1 MKFKN
6 QFTQIGWVLFF
17 AFFIMMIIRLQLL
30 VMYPSDFND
39 LTLMQTLY
47 SLFMGFRVDT
57 ITLFTFSFIFII
69 PLIFIKNITAR
80 KVIGILWAV
89 ILLAIFTISFSDVL
103 YFNFTHKHISN
114 EVFNLGDDFNI
125 ITNIAFN
132 SYLIYTVLASLFS
145 LFTFYLFY
153 TIFSTQ
159 PITFVG
165 GKKLIIFSLILLLI
179 LFLGIRNKTSGKSF
193 GSADAFAVS
202 KISSGNLA
210 LNGCFTLYRAA
221 QGGERHNL
229 IDLNKAID
237 ITKNSLYTPNATY
250 VDENYPL
257 FKSYPSKQKE
267 KYNVVIVLLE
277 SWGAEHIDGF
287 TKYKELNV
295 TPFFKQLSSESLK
308 FTNFY
313 ANGFRSI
320 FGITSLFT
328 GITLPSGFQYL
339 GRGLELSNISYLGRV
354 AKENG
359 YSTMAMQGGNRRSY
373 RVDAVTHIA
382 GFDDYY
388 GAEDIPNI
396 EVIEEGREARTGTY
410 DYNLLDFYNKK
421 ISELKEP
428 FLSFAFTSTNHP
440 DLYLPRAEFERYPH
454 ALNNYYGELNAYLY
468 VDNAI
473 EKFMNSAKKEPWFDR
488 TIFIFTADHGNGD
501 ALNKIGKELRDNP
514 ERLGSIE
521 HYRIPL
527 VIYAPK
533 IFEPQ
538 EIKTLGSQNDIFPT
552 IVDMLGFEA
561 NITTIGNSLFD
572 NDVKE
577 RFVYLFGGDVIGLIN
592 NDGYIIHNFKKTV
605 EKKGDNHQ
613 YLKELLFSVDT
624 AEAELLQ
631 SNRWAK

>member
-6 QFTQIGWVLFF
+6 QFTQILFVLFF
-17 AFFIMMIIRLQLL
+17 AFFVMMTIRLTLL
-30 VMYPSDFND
+30 FMYPSDFSD
-39 LTLMQTLY
+39 LTKPELLH
-47 SLFMGFRVDT
+47 SLLMGFRVDMIT
-57 ITLFTFSFIFII
+57 IFTFSFLFIL
-69 PLIFIKNITAR
+69 PLIFIKKILPR
-80 KVIGILWAV
+80 KIIGVLWGA
-89 ILLAIFTISFSDVL
+89 ILLTIFTISFGDVL

-114 EVFNLGDDFNI
+114 EIFNLGNDFNI

-132 SYLIYTVLASLFS
+132 SYLPYTLGASV
-145 LFTFYLFY
+145 FTLIFLYICY
-153 TIFSTQ
+153 IVFSTV
-159 PITFVG
+159 PSTFVH
-165 GKKLIIFSLILLLI
+165 GKKLVIYSLITVVI
-179 LFLGIRNKTSGKSF
+179 LFLGIRNTIAGKSF

-210 LNGCFTLYRAA
+210 LNGFFTLYRTTKSKDK
-221 QGGERHNL
+221 H
-229 IDLNKAID
+229 DLMKVDKAIE
-237 ITKNSLYTPNATY
+237 ITKETLSTPNAKFINS
-250 VDENYPL
+250 DYPL
-257 FKSYPSKQKE
+257 FRSYESKNRE

-295 TPFFKQLSSESLK
+295 TPFFKELSSESLK

-320 FGITSLFT
+320 FGITSMFT
-328 GITLPSGFQYL
+328 GITLPSGFEYL

-373 RVDAVTHIA
+373 RVDAVSHIA
-382 GFDDYY
+382 GFDEYY

-410 DYNLLDFYNKK
+410 DHNLLNFYNKK

-440 DLYLPRAEFERYPH
+440 DLHLPRAEFERYPH
-454 ALNNYYGELNAYLY
+454 NLNNYYGELNAYLY

-473 EKFMNSAKKEPWFDR
+473 EKFINNAKKEPWFDR

-501 ALNKIGKELRDNP
+501 ALNRIGKELRGNP
-514 ERLGSIE
+514 EHLSTIE

-527 VIYAPK
+527 IIYAPK
-533 IFEPQ
+533 IFKPK
-538 EIKTLGSQNDIFPT
+538 EITTLGSQNDIFPT
-552 IVDMLGFEA
+552 IVDMLGFDA
-561 NITTIGNSLFD
+561 NITTLGNSLFD
-572 NDVKE
+572 NDVKN
-577 RFVYLFGGDVIGLIN
+577 RFVYLFGGNMIGLIN
-592 NDGYIIHNFKKTV
+592 EHGYIMHNFKNVVEQYGQELEKT
-605 EKKGDNHQ
+605 
-613 YLKELLFSVDT
+613 KELLFAIDT
-624 AEAELLQ
+624 AEANLLET
-631 SNRWAK
+631 NRWAR

>member
-6 QFTQIGWVLFF
+6 QFTQIGWVLSF
-17 AFFIMMIIRLQLL
+17 AFFVMLVIRLQLL
-30 VMYPSDFND
+30 IMYPSDFND
-39 LTLMQTLY
+39 LTISETLL

-57 ITLFTFSFIFII
+57 ITIFLFSFIFII
-69 PLIFIKNITAR
+69 PLIFIKNITFR
-80 KVIGILWAV
+80 KITGILWGV
-89 ILLAIFTISFSDVL
+89 VLLAIFTISFSDVL
-103 YFNFTHKHISN
+103 YFNFSHKHISN
-114 EVFNLGDDFNI
+114 EVFNLGNDFNI

-132 SYLIYTVLASLFS
+132 SYLVYTVFASIFS
-145 LFTFYLFY
+145 LLTLYLFY
-153 TIFSTQ
+153 VIFSTP
-159 PITFVG
+159 PIIFIK
-165 GKKLIIFSLILLLI
+165 GKKLAVFSLAVVLI
-179 LFLGIRNKTSGKSF
+179 LFLGIRNKISGKSF

-210 LNGCFTLYRAA
+210 LNGCFTLYRAT
-221 QGGERHNL
+221 QSQEKHNL
-229 IDLNKAID
+229 MELNRAIE
-237 ITKNSLYTPNATY
+237 ITKNSLYTPNTTY
-250 VDENYPL
+250 IDTKYPL
-257 FKSYPSKQKE
+257 HKNYPSKQKE

-295 TPFFKQLSSESLK
+295 TPFFKQLSDESLK

-339 GRGLELSNISYLGRV
+339 GRGLELSNISYLGKV

-373 RVDAVTHIA
+373 RIDAVSHVA

-396 EVIEEGREARTGTY
+396 EIIEDGREARTGTY

-440 DLYLPRAEFERYPH
+440 DIYLPRAEFERYPH
-454 ALNNYYGELNAYLY
+454 NLNNYYGELNAYLY

-473 EKFMNSAKKEPWFDR
+473 EKFINSAKKEPWFDR

-514 ERLGSIE
+514 ESLGAIE

-533 IFEPQ
+533 IFKPQ

-572 NDVKE
+572 DDVKE
-577 RFVYLFGGDVIGLIN
+577 RFVYLFGGNIIGLIN
-592 NDGYIIHNFKKTV
+592 NDGYVMHNFKKTV
-605 EKKGDNHQ
+605 EKKGEKYN
-613 YLKELLFSVDT
+613 YTKELLFAVDT

-631 SNRWAK
+631 SNRWVK

>member
-39 LTLMQTLY
+39 LTLIQTIQ

-165 GKKLIIFSLILLLI
+165 GKKLIIFSLIVLLI

-193 GSADAFAVS
+193 GSSDAFAVS

-250 VDENYPL
+250 PDENYPL

-295 TPFFKQLSSESLK
+295 TPFFKQLSNESLK

-354 AKENG
+354 AKDNG

-396 EVIEEGREARTGTY
+396 EVIEEGKEARTGTY

-514 ERLGSIE
+514 EKLGSIE

-605 EKKGDNHQ
+605 EKKGNNHQ